1 MEIIKLGLALEP
13 DHTVSLSLV
22 DVPGT
27 GSGVAAVEPEEP
39 VSSVHFFAYRLSDQ
53 R

>member
-1 MEIIKLGLALEP
+1 MEIIKLSLALEP
-13 DHTVSLSLV
+13 DHTVSLCLV

-27 GSGVAAVEPEEP
+27 TSGVAAVKPEEP
-39 VSSVHFFAYRLSDQ
+39 VPSVHFFAYRFSDP